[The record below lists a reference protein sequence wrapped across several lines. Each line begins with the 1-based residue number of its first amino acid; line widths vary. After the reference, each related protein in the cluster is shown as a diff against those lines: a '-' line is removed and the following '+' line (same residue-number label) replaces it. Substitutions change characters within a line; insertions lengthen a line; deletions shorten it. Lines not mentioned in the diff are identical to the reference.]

1 MIMETLL
8 LAFTTHLERLGYSQG
23 TQRMLPTCVAE
34 FIRFSGC
41 SCATELTPDIIRAYH
56 QYLGQRPHQRR
67 PGALS
72 EMMIHHHMYA
82 LRVFFDY
89 LEQTQVIALNPAS
102 GLHFASPR
110 HGPREILTLPEIH
123 RLFDA
128 ARSLTAIALLHLCY
142 SCGLR
147 RTEAEHLNVTDVHFR
162 DQLLY
167 VRQGKGGKRRVI
179 PLTPKVGEALKLY
192 YHHERPQHMNIQ
204 RPTEAF
210 LVNRVGTRTQ
220 GQTMAKWLNRLLK
233 EASIERVVTL
243 HGLRHSIA
251 THLLEQG
258 MSLEYVRDFLGHDHL
273 ESTQVYT
280 HVSTNLLSQWNS
292 RPTYKSATP
301 PPLPAP
307 TCATS
312 LAL

>member
-1 MIMETLL
+1 MCMELL
-8 LAFTTHLERLGYSQG
+8 LLEFTTHLERLGYSMG
-23 TQRMLPTCVAE
+23 TQRMLPACVVE

-41 SCATELTPDIIRAYH
+41 STATELTPDIISAYH
-56 QYLGQRPHQRR
+56 NYLQQRPNQKR
-67 PGALS
+67 PGGLS

-89 LEQTQVIALNPAS
+89 LEVTQVIEVNPVS
-102 GLHFASPR
+102 GLHFASPQ
-110 HGPREILTLPEIH
+110 HGPRETLTQAEIR

-128 ARSLTAIALLHLCY
+128 AQSLTAIALLHLCY

-147 RTEAEHLNVTDVHFR
+147 RTEAVQLNVNDVHFR

-167 VRQGKGGKRRVI
+167 VRSGKGAKRRVI
-179 PLTPKVGEALKLY
+179 PLTAKVREALKLY
-192 YHHERPQHMNIQ
+192 YHHERQQRMNVL
-204 RPTEAF
+204 RLTDAF
-210 LVNRVGTRTQ
+210 LVNRVGSRMQ
-220 GQTMAKWLNRLLK
+220 GDSMRQLLCWLL
-233 EASIERVVTL
+233 EAAAIERAVTL

-280 HVSTNLLSQWNS
+280 HVSTNLLSLWNLN
-292 RPTYKSATP
+292 PTYTSVTP
-301 PPLPAP
+301 MLLPAP
-307 TCATS
+307 TGGT
-312 LAL
+312 